1 MSSIFRSLTGP
12 GVIGEDQR
20 LPKLTFNQRSP
31 QADAILSKLLP
42 DPNPTV
48 GSTDGLGRKRQHAP
62 DVGLLNRIAEQQAND
77 NNDAESMFQLL
88 PELELV
94 RQILVSSILS
104 PKDMVTSELNY
115 SVENSA
121 FDTELTGPLLQVV
134 TDHFGKVYKIESI
147 LPEILSDILFMKGS
161 YPLVVL
167 PENSIDEAINSP
179 YRISTESL
187 RDEINDKGQPV
198 QIGLLGNPGQ
208 RPSRNGIALENFS
221 NLGKAPA
228 QFTVNMGS
236 LAHNAAVKETDRFD
250 PMISITD
257 NPSVLKFPILAEKS
271 REDRIQ
277 QLLSLRGAGSKVS
290 MEGRLSRKA
299 QRRAAFDAMDN
310 GSNLERSLYRR
321 RRYGFVPLLQVKTR
335 EQLQNDAV
343 GNPLVMH
350 LPSESVIPVHVPGN
364 PKEHVG
370 YFVLL
375 DEYGNPVTRAQE
387 TDYYNQLATNIN
399 NRSQVSQ
406 LLNTAARGQEGREPD
421 QQRDHEDFLRAYTD
435 MVERDLL
442 ERLQNGV
449 YGDGGVEVAKPE
461 EIYRIMFAR
470 ACASMKTQLL
480 YVPVQLMTYM
490 AFDYN
495 KWGLGASLLDNS
507 KILGGLRSI
516 LLFSNTMAAI
526 KNSVGRVG
534 VKIHLDPKDPDPTG
548 TVEELLHEYSKTRS
562 GGYPLGA
569 SNPQDIISFLQN
581 AAIDVAVEG
590 NSGYPETT
598 FNVEDRQSQKA
609 MVDSDLEDRLRKS
622 HIMAMGLSPEAV
634 DATQNVEFA
643 ASVVSSN
650 LLLSKRV
657 KLYQERFTEF
667 LSDFIHKY
675 AINSGALMESLAKVL
690 EENESKLTEEDKK
703 VDREIMLVEFI
714 NSITVSLPAPD
725 AATLENQL
733 KAYQTF
739 SEGLDAILN
748 AYYSED
754 FLAQDSL
761 GIMAEHVPVVK
772 AATKAHYQR
781 EWLRKNN
788 VMPELNE
795 LTMFDE
801 KGGAFDLLGSVESHL
816 EGLAQS
822 ISGFVKK
829 MLEAKAK
836 RDKEQEDLNS
846 KLGIQDTGGMG
857 GGDQSGGG
865 NDNMD
870 FGGGLDNLDTAAPG
884 ADGGG
889 DLNAPN
895 TDAAAGDAGGEAA
908 PTDDQGNANADNP
921 DANADDLNTPTA
933 PNV

>member
-1 MSSIFRSLTGP
+1 MSTIFRSLTDGS
-12 GVIGEDQR
+12 GAGEDQR
-20 LPKLTFNQRSP
+20 LPKLTFNQRTP
-31 QADAILSKLLP
+31 QAESILNKLIP
-42 DPNPTV
+42 DPNPNLSSV
-48 GSTDGLGRKRQHAP
+48 DAQGRKRMHAP
-62 DVGLLNRIAEQQAND
+62 DIGLLNRIAEGQAND

-115 SVENSA
+115 SVEDSA

-134 TDHFGKVYKIESI
+134 TDHFSKVYKIESI

-161 YPLVVL
+161 YPMVVL

-187 RDEINDKGQPV
+187 RDEITPTGQPM
-198 QIGLLGNPGQ
+198 QIGLLGNPGKAAT
-208 RPSRNGIALENFS
+208 RNGYALENFS
-221 NLGKAPA
+221 NIGKAPA
-228 QFTVNMGS
+228 QFTVNMGGLS
-236 LAHNAAVKETDRFD
+236 RNPQAKETERFD

-257 NPSVLKFPILAEKS
+257 NPSVLKFPMLAEKS

-277 QLLSLRGAGSKVS
+277 DLLSLRGAGSRVGKVS
-290 MEGRLSRKA
+290 MEGRLARKA
-299 QRRAAFDAMDN
+299 QRRAALDAMDN
-310 GSNLERSLYRR
+310 GASLERSLYRR
-321 RRYGFVPLLQVKTR
+321 RRYGFVPVLQVKTR
-335 EQLQNDAV
+335 EQLQADSV

-421 QQRDHEDFLRAYTD
+421 QQRDHEDFLRSYTD

-449 YGDGGVEVAKPE
+449 YGEGGVEVAKPQ

-516 LLFSNTMAAI
+516 LLFSNTMASI

-590 NSGYPETT
+590 NTGYPETT
-598 FNVEDRQSQKA
+598 FAVEDRQSQKA

-675 AINSGALMESLAKVL
+675 VLNSGQVMEDMLQVLNENQAKL
-690 EENESKLTEEDKK
+690 KEEDKK
-703 VDREIMLVEFI
+703 LDPDVMLIEFV
-714 NSITVSLPAPD
+714 NSIVVSLPAPD

-739 SEGLDAILN
+739 SEGLEVILN
-748 AYYSED
+748 AYFSED
-754 FLAQDSL
+754 FMAQDSL
-761 GIMAEHVPVVK
+761 GVVAEHIPVIKSAV
-772 AATKAHYQR
+772 KAHYQR

-801 KGGAFDLLGSVESHL
+801 KGSAFDLLGSVESHL

-822 ISGFVKK
+822 VSGFVRK
-829 MLEAKAK
+829 MQEAKAK
-836 RDKEQEDLNS
+836 RDKEQEDLNA
-846 KLGIQDTGGMG
+846 KLGIQDSGGSTG

-865 NDNMD
+865 DNMD
-870 FGGGLDNLDTAAPG
+870 FGGGLDNLDAPAVGAGGDDGLAAP
-884 ADGGG
+884 D
-889 DLNAPN
+889 
-895 TDAAAGDAGGEAA
+895 TDAAAGDAGGEA
-908 PTDDQGNANADNP
+908 PTGDQPADATDGNAEDP
-921 DANADDLNTPTA
+921 EVPTA